1 MEQPVEPFDLM
12 RMLVGEQPP
21 LFFAEIVLRTLI
33 VYAYTFGLVRW
44 LGGRSVAQLSVI
56 EFLLVIA
63 LGSAVGD
70 AMFYPDVP
78 LLHAMLVITIVVL
91 INKFIDTM
99 LARVPASE
107 RIFDASPV
115 EVVRNGEL
123 LNDGLIKAGY
133 GPQEIIEQL
142 RMQGIRNLGEVETAI
157 LESNGHMSVFKL
169 KKPNKGMALLPLAD
183 ARSEATSNF
192 RTAKRS
198 RGKGKAT
205 G

>member
-12 RMLVGEQPP
+12 RMLVGGQPP

-78 LLHAMLVITIVVL
+78 LLHAMLVITPVTTRRAPPVEL
-91 INKFIDTM
+91 LRSLFDLTPSE
-99 LARVPASE
+99 ARV
-107 RIFDASPV
+107 
-115 EVVRNGEL
+115 
-123 LNDGLIKAGY
+123 
-133 GPQEIIEQL
+133 
-142 RMQGIRNLGEVETAI
+142 
-157 LESNGHMSVFKL
+157 
-169 KKPNKGMALLPLAD
+169 
-183 ARSEATSNF
+183 ARSM
-192 RTAKRS
+192 R
-198 RGKGKAT
+198 
-205 G
+205 